1 MKCWNDLNFAIFEQ
15 FCIFHQKLFQIYELE
30 NITGW
35 KDTCFAQKLQICPL
49 NAI

>member
-15 FCIFHQKLFQIYELE
+15 FCILHQKLFQYNELA

-35 KDTCFAQKLQICPL
+35 KHTCS
-49 NAI
+49 